1 MLQDSSAV
9 SSESETDSRSRSK
22 GSHPSATDLGK
33 RVLFRS
39 QHDKKEKYGTL
50 RSVKILKTNKQTNK
64 QTMSYCLCFL
74 FQILGYS

>member
-1 MLQDSSAV
+1 MLQESSAV
-9 SSESETDSRSRSK
+9 SSESETDSGSRSK

-50 RSVKILKTNKQTNK
+50 RSVNIKK
-64 QTMSYCLCFL
+64 
-74 FQILGYS
+74 

>member
-1 MLQDSSAV
+1 MPERMVRFYTLGSTLLALNMLQESSAV
-9 SSESETDSRSRSK
+9 SSESETDSGSRSK

-50 RSVKILKTNKQTNK
+50 R
-64 QTMSYCLCFL
+64 
-74 FQILGYS
+74 